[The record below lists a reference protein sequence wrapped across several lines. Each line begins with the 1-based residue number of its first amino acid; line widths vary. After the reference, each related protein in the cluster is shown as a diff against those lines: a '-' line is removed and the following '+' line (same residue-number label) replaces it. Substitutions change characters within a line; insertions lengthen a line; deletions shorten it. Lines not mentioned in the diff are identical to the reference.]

1 MKYVWI
7 TIVSAV
13 VATLIIVSIMLIFNK
28 SQRESE
34 LNNAVNSASKEALES
49 VYLEYSKFANKE
61 EGDKALKERFEQ
73 KLKERIINGNDNDKD
88 NNFDI
93 EIEYNNIDS
102 MEGILSAKVKEQ
114 YTHVGG
120 GIGNIT
126 SDVTVLIDE
135 ELSKKQYNLSFVV
148 NGRLYRN
155 YMLNEGDEVIIP
167 PLNCTYWKDE
177 NGEKLKNDDVVT
189 KDKVYE
195 AVFV

>member
-73 KLKERIINGNDNDKD
+73 KLKERIINGNDNDRD

-114 YTHVGG
+114 YAHVGG

-155 YMLNEGDEVIIP
+155 YMLNEGNEVIIP

>member
-13 VATLIIVSIMLIFNK
+13 VATLIIVSIMLISNK

-49 VYLEYSKFANKE
+49 VFLEYSKFDNKE
-61 EGDKALKERFEQ
+61 EGDKVLKERFEQ
-73 KLKERIINGNDNDKD
+73 KLKERIINGNENDRDDNL
-88 NNFDI
+88 NI
-93 EIEYNNIDS
+93 EIEYMNIDS
-102 MEGILSAKVKEQ
+102 KEGILSAKVKEW

-120 GIGNIT
+120 GIGTIT

-135 ELSKKQYNLSFVV
+135 ELSKKQYNLSFIV

-155 YMLNEGDEVIIP
+155 YILNEGDEVIIP
-167 PLNCTYWKDE
+167 PLDCAYWWDE

-195 AVFV
+195 AVLV

>member
-13 VATLIIVSIMLIFNK
+13 VATLIIVSIMLISNK

-49 VYLEYSKFANKE
+49 VFLEYSKFDNKE
-61 EGDKALKERFEQ
+61 EGDKVLKERFEQ
-73 KLKERIINGNDNDKD
+73 KLKERIINGNENDRDDNL
-88 NNFDI
+88 NI
-93 EIEYNNIDS
+93 EIEYMNIDS
-102 MEGILSAKVKEQ
+102 KEGILSTKVKEW

-120 GIGNIT
+120 GIGTIT

-135 ELSKKQYNLSFVV
+135 ELSKKQYNLSFIV

-167 PLNCTYWKDE
+167 PLNCTYWNDE